1 MRDSTPQTVYLRDYR
16 KHSYKTENIVLIFEL
31 HPTQTKVTCISTVGY
46 NHTGEDFVLD
56 GHDMTLLSVRI
67 NNIPLEAK
75 DYTLTETQLILHKD
89 VLPIE
94 DFALHIETEIN
105 PSDNTTLEGLYMSGG
120 MYCTQCESEGF
131 RKITYAIDRPD
142 NMAFYTVKI
151 IADDANM
158 PILLSNGNLIEKG
171 TTKEGRHYAIWHD
184 PFKKPSYLFALVAGN
199 LACHFDEFTTQSG
212 RKVDLRI
219 FVEHGNE
226 DKCSYAMDALK
237 RSMKWDEEVYGLE
250 YDLDL
255 FMIVA
260 VSDFNFGAMENKG
273 LNIFNSKYILSSA
286 TTATDTDY
294 ENIEGIVAHEYFH
307 NWTGNRVTCRDW
319 FQLCLKEGLTVFRD
333 QSFSSDMRS
342 QSTKRIDDVITL
354 RNAQFPE
361 DAGPLAHP
369 ARPESYIEIN
379 NFYTATVYEK
389 GAEICRML
397 HTILGKEGFRR
408 GIDLYFKRFDGMA
421 VTVEDFV
428 QAMSDATNINL
439 KQFMLWY
446 KQAGTPKLDIQG
458 EYQEG
463 DKTYKMTLCQK
474 TEATAGQTEKVPLH
488 IPILTAFIGIDGKP
502 LETTYNGITAHEHL
516 LELKTDSKTVL
527 FKDVHKDAVP
537 SVLRGFTAPVILT
550 QNLNDADRLLLMAS
564 DTDSFNRYEAGQNIA
579 QNIILGL
586 YAGQDEQALSH
597 LITPYKEALRKAL
610 HHSDDDPLFKSTMM
624 GLPSVSYLMQFI
636 PNVIPSKLYTVRRGL
651 RNHIAE
657 FLKEDMLDIYH
668 KTKSTKAFDP
678 SPSEAT
684 RRSLHNTALSYLVW
698 ADSEYETLAV
708 EHYHTSDNMTDMMGS
723 LSALSENGGENFDL
737 LMNAFYN
744 KFQSDALVI
753 DKWFSL
759 QARSP
764 SQNVLEKVKLLT
776 QHPDFTYKNPNRVR
790 SLIGVFA
797 HGNVVRFNEPSAYD
811 FIIEEILKLDRLNPK
826 TASRLATAFDRI
838 HVLDNTLKNA
848 ARSSLEKILNV
859 KDDISNDLYEIIS
872 KTLG

>member
-1 MRDSTPQTVYLRDYR
+1 MRDSTPQTIHLHDYR
-16 KHSYKTENIVLIFEL
+16 KHAYRTENIVLIFEL
-31 HPTQTKVTCISTVGY
+31 HPTKTKVTCISTIGR
-46 NHTGEDFVLD
+46 NQTGEDFILD

-75 DYTLTETQLILHKD
+75 HYTLTETQLILHKD
-89 VLPIE
+89 ALPIE
-94 DFALHIETEIN
+94 DFALHIETQIN

-151 IADDANM
+151 IADEANM
-158 PILLSNGNLIEKG
+158 PILLSNGNLIETG
-171 TTKEGRHYAIWHD
+171 TTQNNRNYAIWHD

-199 LACHFDEFTTQSG
+199 LASYADTFTTYSG

-219 FVEHGNE
+219 FVEHGND
-226 DKCSYAMDALK
+226 DKCHYAMDALK
-237 RSMKWDEEVYGLE
+237 RSIKWDEDVYGLE

-273 LNIFNSKYILSSA
+273 LNIFNAKYILANA

-342 QSTKRIDDVITL
+342 QNTKRIDDVITL

-389 GAEICRML
+389 GSEICRML
-397 HTILGKEGFRR
+397 HTLLGKDGFRR

-428 QAMSDATNINL
+428 QAMGDANDTNL

-446 KQAGTPKLDIQG
+446 KQAGTPKLDVQG
-458 EYQEG
+458 EYHEA
-463 DKTYKMTLCQK
+463 DKTYHLTLCQK
-474 TEATAGQTEKVPLH
+474 TEPTAGQSEKLPLH
-488 IPILTAFIGIDGKP
+488 IPIRTAFIAKDGKP
-502 LETTYNGITAHEHL
+502 LVVTYNDVTAHEHL
-516 LELKTDSKTVL
+516 LDLKTDTKTVI
-527 FKDVHKDAVP
+527 FKNVETDAVP

-550 QNLNDADRLLLMAS
+550 QNVNDADRLLLMAS

-579 QNIILGL
+579 QNIILNL
-586 YAGQDEQALSH
+586 YKGEEEQALSH
-597 LITPYKEALRKAL
+597 LIKPYKEALRKVL
-610 HHSDDDPLFKSTMM
+610 HHEDDPLFKSTML

-636 PNVIPSKLYTVRRGL
+636 TDAIPSKIYTVRRDL
-651 RNHIAE
+651 RNKIAE
-657 FLKEDMLDIYH
+657 FLKDDFTKIYH
-668 KTKSTKAFDP
+668 NTKSSKAFDP
-678 SPSEAT
+678 SPAEAG

-698 ADSEYETLAV
+698 ADSAYEELAV
-708 EHYHTSDNMTDMMGS
+708 EHYRTSDNMTDMMGS
-723 LSALSENGGENFDL
+723 LSALSDNGSENFDL
-737 LMNAFYN
+737 LMDEFYN
-744 KFQSDALVI
+744 HFQSDALVI

-764 SQNVLEKVKLLT
+764 SVNVLEKVKSLT

-790 SLIGVFA
+790 SLIGAFA
-797 HGNVVRFNEPSAYD
+797 HGNVVRFNDPLAYD
-811 FIIEEILKLDRLNPK
+811 FITQEILKLDGLNPK

-838 HVLDNTLKNA
+838 HILDNDLKNA
-848 ARSSLEKILNV
+848 ARASLEKILKV
-859 KDDISNDLYEIIS
+859 KDDISNDLYEIVS